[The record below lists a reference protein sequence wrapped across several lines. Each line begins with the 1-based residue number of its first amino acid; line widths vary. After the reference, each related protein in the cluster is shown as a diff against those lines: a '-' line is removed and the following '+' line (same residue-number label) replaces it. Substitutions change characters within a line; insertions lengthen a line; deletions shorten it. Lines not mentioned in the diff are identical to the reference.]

1 MVEAEEGDDGRAP
14 LTRFVDEHMRPF
26 FEKEGARGSD
36 LCNEHRRAT
45 LFASLRQRV
54 DEKYHDLTQDL
65 EALCEQREQL
75 EVQRRMHHWLHGWL
89 LVHVPLS
96 WTMVF
101 LTGVHAVMSL
111 YY

>member
-1 MVEAEEGDDGRAP
+1 M
-14 LTRFVDEHMRPF
+14 
-26 FEKEGARGSD
+26 
-36 LCNEHRRAT
+36 
-45 LFASLRQRV
+45 RQRV